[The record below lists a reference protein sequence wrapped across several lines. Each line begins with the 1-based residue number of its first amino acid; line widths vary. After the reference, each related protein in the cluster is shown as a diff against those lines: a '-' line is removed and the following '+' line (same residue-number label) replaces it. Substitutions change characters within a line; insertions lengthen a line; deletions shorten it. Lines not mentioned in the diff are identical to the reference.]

1 MRIAIE
7 AQRIFRKDKHGMD
20 FVALEMLRELQ
31 QIDHENEY
39 YVFVSPG
46 EDRCLESTPHMKV
59 VELHMPSYP
68 LWEQVALPLAVR
80 KCGAELLH
88 CTSNTAPVFSPVP
101 LIVTLHDIIFLEKRH
116 GTTTSWYQK
125 MGWYYRRWNVPRILP
140 SCRKVITVSH
150 FERDNILRATG
161 LAADKVQT
169 VYNGYSQHF
178 RHHDDWQEV
187 VGRYT
192 REKSFFFFL
201 GNTDPKKNTRRVL
214 QAYGRYVQ
222 NTISPCYL
230 MVADLS
236 AEDIEVIVQQDN
248 LQHIRPYLIIPGYIP
263 NTDLPYIYSAARAF
277 LYPSLRES
285 FGIPLLEAMACGTP
299 VLSSDTSAIPEI
311 AADAAIL
318 VDPTNVEA
326 MAAELLR
333 LDKEEAYRREL
344 ITRGYNRCCQ
354 FSWRRTAEE
363 VRETYCLVHSS

>member
-7 AQRIFRKDKHGMD
+7 AQRIFRKKKHGMD

-68 LWEQVALPLAVR
+68 LWEQVALPLAVKR
-80 KCGAELLH
+80 CGAELLH
-88 CTSNTAPVFSPVP
+88 CTSNTAPIFSPVP

-178 RHHDDWQEV
+178 RHHDDWQEG

-222 NTISPCYL
+222 NTISPCCL

-248 LQHIRPYLIIPGYIP
+248 LQHIRPYLIISGYIP
-263 NTDLPYIYSAARAF
+263 NTDLPYIYSAAKAF